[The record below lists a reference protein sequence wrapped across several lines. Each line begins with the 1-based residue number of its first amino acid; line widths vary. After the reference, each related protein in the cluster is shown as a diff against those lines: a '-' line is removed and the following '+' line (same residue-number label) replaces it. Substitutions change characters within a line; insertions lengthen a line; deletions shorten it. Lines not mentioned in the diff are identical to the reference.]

1 MTMTDQIL
9 FVKETKTCSYVL
21 VINTPRLCGEPS
33 FRSRRDAVDETK
45 IRCRE
50 VVETLPENPFDYPVA
65 DYPIKSSPSPPRP
78 PRQPNLPESAAA
90 AAAAV
95 AKSNNDRSTDT
106 VLEADEKQ
114 DRIVDDLVIQTIQ
127 ALMRKTR
134 GGKTNKAGEP
144 TEVIIEFGD
153 DTKDDVEVSNKLTEA
168 LRAAGYDIL
177 NTEFLALHASSKEG
191 DKEEEESGRNENDKK
206 RYKGSKDDV
215 DPYARDEL

>member
-1 MTMTDQIL
+1 MTDQIL
-9 FVKETKTCSYVL
+9 FVKETKTCSYIL

-65 DYPIKSSPSPPRP
+65 DYPIKSSTSPPRP

-90 AAAAV
+90 ATAAAV

-206 RYKGSKDDV
+206 RFKGSKDDV